1 MPYVVEDVLAA
12 DRVLDVLFC
21 VGRED
26 IREDR
31 VRTIGRLVLSRDV
44 VPKCFFSSSNFR
56 SAEPC
61 AMAGSAVEDGPG
73 FAAFVEPEFRA

>member
-1 MPYVVEDVLAA
+1 MPYVVEDAFAA
-12 DRVLDVLFC
+12 DGVLDVLFG

-26 IREDR
+26 VGEER
-31 VRTIGRLVLSRDV
+31 VRTFGRLVLSRDV
-44 VPKCFFSSSNFR
+44 VPKCFLSSSNFR

-73 FAAFVEPEFRA
+73 FSAFVVPEFRA